1 MNIII
6 SGGTGFIGTN
16 LCLFLLKKEEIN
28 NIVLIDNFKTSKKD
42 NLKTIKL
49 NDSKKIVTFIKSSIS
64 DSKLISKIS
73 KIRKR
78 FDIFFHLAAQS
89 SGENSFYEPVYDIQT
104 NILGTD
110 NTLSISKKI
119 KVKHYIYSSTMSV
132 YGNIKSRN
140 SIKET
145 YKTNPKSIYGL
156 SKLISEKNINLFCKS
171 NNIKYTIFR
180 LFNVYGP
187 HQDLKNLKQGMLS
200 IYLSYLLNKKK
211 LIIKGSQNRTRDFIY
226 VEDLCEAFWLV
237 IKKKPSDK
245 IYNLGTGK
253 STSVKRLLNY
263 MFFNL
268 NIDQKNYKI
277 TNLQSTPGDVIGFK
291 ANISKLK
298 NFINWQPKTNI
309 KEGLKKTIIFYKGQS

>member
-16 LCLFLLKKEEIN
+16 LCLFLLKKEEIKK
-28 NIVLIDNFKTSKKD
+28 IVLIDNFKTSNKD
-42 NLKTIKL
+42 NLKIIRI

-64 DSKLISKIS
+64 DSKLISKVS
-73 KIRKR
+73 KIRKQ

-89 SGENSFYEPVYDIQT
+89 SGENSFYEPIYDIET

-119 KVKHYIYSSTMSV
+119 KVNHYIYSSTMSV

-140 SIKET
+140 SIKEK

-237 IKKKPSDK
+237 IQKKPSDE

-253 STSVKRLLNY
+253 STSVKKLLNN

-268 NIDQKNYKI
+268 NIDQKNYQI

-309 KEGLKKTIIFYKGQS
+309 KDGLKKTIAFYKGQ

>member
-1 MNIII
+1 MKIII

-16 LCLFLLKKEEIN
+16 LCLFLLKKKEIK
-28 NIVLIDNFKTSKKD
+28 NIVLIDNFKTSNKD
-42 NLKTIKL
+42 NLKTIKI
-49 NDSKKIVTFIKSSIS
+49 NDSKKIVKFIKSSIL
-64 DSKLISKIS
+64 DSKLISRISKIS
-73 KIRKR
+73 KH

-89 SGENSFYEPVYDIQT
+89 SGENSFYEPVYDIET

-110 NTLSISKKI
+110 NTLNISKEMRI
-119 KVKHYIYSSTMSV
+119 KHYIYSSTMSV

-145 YKTNPKSIYGL
+145 YNTNPKSIYGL

-171 NNIKYTIFR
+171 NNLKYTIFR

-200 IYLSYLLNKKK
+200 IYLSYLLNNKK
-211 LIIKGSQNRTRDFIY
+211 LVIKGSQDRTRDFIY

-237 IKKKPSDK
+237 VKKKPSNEV
-245 IYNLGTGK
+245 YNLGTSE
-253 STSVKRLLNY
+253 STSVKNLLNY
-263 MFFNL
+263 MFKNL
-268 NIDQKNYKI
+268 DINQKNYKI
-277 TNLQSTPGDVIGFK
+277 INLKSTPGDVIGFR
-291 ANISKLK
+291 ANINRLK

-309 KEGLKKTIIFYKGQS
+309 KEGLKKTIFSYKGKS